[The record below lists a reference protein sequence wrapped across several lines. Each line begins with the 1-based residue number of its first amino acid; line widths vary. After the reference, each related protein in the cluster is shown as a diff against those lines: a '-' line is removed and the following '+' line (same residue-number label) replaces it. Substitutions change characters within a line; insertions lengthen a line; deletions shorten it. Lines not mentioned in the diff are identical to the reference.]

1 MLWMKPPRTISLRD
15 ACSPS
20 SRPLKQQHRG
30 EMCFWLAAFFS
41 PPLLTPQDLL
51 RAAPTTIQPHTHQLN
66 LLPVYQSINYLC
78 IDGGWVK
85 ANHTACYVEP
95 GHFLNVMIWIKEGL
109 NTRKRESHLSQ
120 NGMRNLKAIYIGEQI
135 LLWQCHC
142 GFITVTGQWMLWY
155 FRHVTDTKKVCNLVI
170 LLDTSIIHL
179 CRRYTDELWNH
190 NILLFIKIILDFQGN
205 LTRRLSE

>member
-1 MLWMKPPRTISLRD
+1 MLWMKLPRTISLRD

-20 SRPLKQQHRG
+20 SRPLKQPHRG

-85 ANHTACYVEP
+85 TNHTVCYVEP
-95 GHFLNVMIWIKEGL
+95 GHFLNLMIWIKKGL

-120 NGMRNLKAIYIGEQI
+120 NGNEKPEGHLYRWTNPPLAMSLRFHN
-135 LLWQCHC
+135 
-142 GFITVTGQWMLWY
+142 
-155 FRHVTDTKKVCNLVI
+155 CNWPMNALV
-170 LLDTSIIHL
+170 
-179 CRRYTDELWNH
+179 
-190 NILLFIKIILDFQGN
+190 F
-205 LTRRLSE
+205 